1 MASFEIE
8 EETHEI
14 TLSIKLTD
22 DSPIMQDAYGLEFK
36 PIRLLIQWAKENAG
50 AWEVVRAELIG
61 KRVTMDN
68 KVGTH
73 SVRKTYWGTKHAPE
87 WVREILTDS
96 RPVEVMRASHS

>member
-22 DSPIMQDAYGLEFK
+22 DSPVSQDARGLKFK
-36 PIRLLIQWAKENAG
+36 PIRLSVQWAKENAG
-50 AWEVVRAELIG
+50 AWEVIRAELLG
-61 KRVTMDN
+61 KRVTVDN
-68 KVGTH
+68 EVGKH
-73 SVRKTYWGTKHAPE
+73 SARKSYWGINHAPE
-87 WVREILTDS
+87 WVREILMDS